1 MHKEESMNRIILEA
15 SEGMMLT
22 DGKGYYVRVS
32 LGDWDSPNNYR
43 EITMD
48 EYNAI
53 LQREENREIYD
64 M

>member
-1 MHKEESMNRIILEA
+1 MERIVLEA
-15 SEGMMLT
+15 SEGMLLT
-22 DGKGYYVRVS
+22 NGEVYATRLE
-32 LGDWDSPNNYR
+32 LGDWDSPNKYR

>member
-1 MHKEESMNRIILEA
+1 MDRVTLNA
-15 SEGMMLT
+15 SEGTILT
-22 DGKGYYVRVS
+22 NGEIYAKRIE
-32 LGDWDSPNNYR
+32 LGDWDSPDNYR

-53 LQREENREIYD
+53 LQREENRETYD

>member
-1 MHKEESMNRIILEA
+1 MERNTITA
-15 SEGMMLT
+15 PEGMMLT
-22 DGKGYYVRVS
+22 DGQGYYTKVT
-32 LGDWDSPNNYR
+32 LGDWDSSDNYR
-43 EITMD
+43 KITMD

>member
-1 MHKEESMNRIILEA
+1 MDRIVLTA
-15 SEGMMLT
+15 SEGMLLT
-22 DGKGYYVRVS
+22 NGEIYATRLE